1 MNKKFESSE
10 LVLAP
15 NGTPYHIRMKPEML
29 ADKVILVGDP
39 ARVDL
44 VASRFDRVNDRTSNR
59 ELVSCS
65 GEVGKKNV
73 TVLSTGMGVG
83 CIDIVVNELDICAN
97 IDLKTHQAKPL
108 HRTLDLVRIG
118 TCGSLQPEAPIG
130 SAVCS
135 RYVIGTDGLAY
146 YYDMRK
152 VFEKELTMEFCGK
165 MNWQKPLPTPYAVE
179 ADKELLERLTE
190 GCIQGITVTA
200 PGFYAPQ
207 GRKLRYGLF
216 DSSLNSRLRDFT
228 YKGFKIMNLEMETSA
243 LYALGKML
251 GHRTLTLCSV
261 IAGRSNG
268 TFSGSYRQSI
278 EGLIDLVLEKI

>member
-1 MNKKFESSE
+1 M
-10 LVLAP
+10 LAP
-15 NGTPYHIRMKPEML
+15 DGTPYHIRMKPEML

-65 GEVGKKNV
+65 GEVGGKNV

-97 IDLKTHQAKPL
+97 IDLKTRQAKPL

-135 RYVIGTDGLAY
+135 RYVVGTDGLAY
-146 YYDMRK
+146 YYDMQK
-152 VFEKELTMEFCGK
+152 VLDRELTAEFISK
-165 MNWQKPLPTPYAVE
+165 TAWHSPLPTPYAVE
-179 ADKELLERLTE
+179 ADKELLERLSKD
-190 GCIQGITVTA
+190 CIQGITLTA

-207 GRKLRYGLF
+207 GRQLRYSLF
-216 DSSLNSRLRDFT
+216 DPLLNSRLRDFT

-243 LYALGKML
+243 LYALGTML

-261 IAGRSNG
+261 IAGRSSG

-278 EGLIDLVLEKI
+278 EDLIDHVLENI